1 VEVGHIFKLGDFY
14 TRTMNLAFRDE
25 RGRSAYPQ
33 MGCWGIGLGRLMDAV
48 VRANRDQ
55 RGIIWPPGLAPFQ
68 AYLMAIGSPLAV
80 KRAAEELARQLGD
93 RVLFDDR
100 AESPGVKFTDADL
113 LGIPLR
119 LVVSA
124 RHLAQGVVEVRE
136 RASGQV
142 SLLALDEVPRALGA
156 TAGKGD

>member
-1 VEVGHIFKLGDFY
+1 
-14 TRTMNLAFRDE
+14 
-25 RGRSAYPQ
+25 

-48 VRANRDQ
+48 VRANRDE
-55 RGIIWPPGLAPFQ
+55 RGIRWPAGLAPFQ
-68 AYLMAIGSPLAV
+68 AYLMGIGPSLAV
-80 KRAAEELARQLGD
+80 KRAAEELARSLGD

-136 RASGQV
+136 RSSGRV
-142 SLLALDEVPRALGA
+142 SLVALDEVPRAVEA
-156 TAGKGD
+156 SARRGD